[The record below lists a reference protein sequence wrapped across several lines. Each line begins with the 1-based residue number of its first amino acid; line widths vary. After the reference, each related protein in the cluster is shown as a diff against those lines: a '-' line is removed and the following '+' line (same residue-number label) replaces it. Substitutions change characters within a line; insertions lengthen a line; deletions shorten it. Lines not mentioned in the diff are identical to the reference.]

1 MIANMQKETT
11 IMTKTPIR
19 SMLSSLAVLL
29 MLLLVGCA
37 AQQAFKQGHLSM
49 QSGDYDRAY
58 HYFKEASQRSPENA
72 EYKAALDDAKA
83 KAEQYHFAEARANFT
98 KRLLRDAERE
108 VRRSLEY
115 SPTKGDFTSL
125 LSQITDAMENA
136 QAKRTLAIERS
147 QMAEWDSAINAIEDA
162 MSIDKSLPD
171 GQSILKD
178 IKDKAANHYCALA
191 KRSLETDDLPA
202 AELAAKKSFDYVAG
216 YRPSSDV
223 LEEVRERRE
232 AERLVSEAKQDFSSK
247 NYDTALSKLSRAKS
261 LHPSRADIAGLEQN
275 IKEAYCTD
283 HIAAGN
289 ELLSRGDFVQAI
301 EDFKRSQEM
310 LPNFGD
316 VDVLIQRTYRSL
328 STQYRDWADRERLAN
343 RWGNALIYDLLAN
356 AHAPDKA
363 AKERIDQAVT
373 QIQKRV
379 NYRVAV
385 VGFKSTLEN
394 REPAAALES
403 GLVEDIL
410 AAKPKNISVMD
421 RADLDR
427 VLAEQNLSATDLI
440 DPDYAV
446 IAGKLR
452 GVNAIV
458 VGQLSLFSIGQ
469 DKTSGNG
476 SSNYQ
481 FGTRMVENPGYG
493 LAEMSRNVVARNVA
507 EMERDLAQSQQQLR
521 EVSYMPE
528 TPQRNEYLS
537 FLRRAIADKSQR
549 LESARRALA
558 AEEGR
563 LASVPRMIEEPVILS
578 HSYPVYHFKK
588 TARMKVSVKMVDTET
603 GEVLWSEPIDGLAE
617 VSDRMIDPDPFHNV
631 DGDPLDLPDDQEMRN
646 RCVMNALERIR
657 PAVRKALK
665 DYGERYRTLASKSE
679 SLGHRDD
686 AVDQYVNYLFSGAGT
701 VETRS
706 AVLGKIDDLVK
717 ADPYVSVSGQ
727 LGKVVPSIESH
738 ASGDG
743 NETGEKNVGES
754 AADREK
760 TRLVGNLATLVIE
773 IPEYDASWQQAWSNA
788 DWSRIRVEL
797 YISKDNEPKN
807 LKEYE
812 VVGPVIFRDEGDSE
826 NLVMYTVVTDFGER
840 GISKACRQGETVR
853 LAVPPGEYSFQFGL
867 LNTAGGKMFGIIPSV
882 NRRLENRVKPG
893 EHTTISPR

>member
-1 MIANMQKETT
+1 MITRTT
-11 IMTKTPIR
+11 RTVSRCM
-19 SMLSSLAVLL
+19 SFLAVLL
-29 MLLLVGCA
+29 IAGCA
-37 AQQAFKQGHLSM
+37 AQQAFRQGHLSM
-49 QSGDYDRAY
+49 QSRDYDRAY
-58 HYFKEASQRSPENA
+58 SYFKEATQRSPDNV
-72 EYKAALDDAKA
+72 EYRAALEDAKTR
-83 KAEQYHFAEARANFT
+83 AERYHFAVARDYFT
-98 KRLLRDAERE
+98 KRLLGDAETA
-108 VRRSLEY
+108 VRRALGY
-115 SPTKGDFTSL
+115 SPANSDFTAL
-125 LSQITDAMENA
+125 LSQITEAMGNA
-136 QAKRTLAIERS
+136 QKKRKLAIERS
-147 QMAEWDSAINAIEDA
+147 QHAEWDSAINAIEEA
-162 MSIDKSLPD
+162 ISVDKSLAD
-171 GQSILKD
+171 GQSILKG

-191 KRSLETDDLPA
+191 KRSLDTGDLPA
-202 AELAAKKSFDYVAG
+202 AEQAAKKSSDYVAG

-223 LEEVRERRE
+223 LEEVRQRRE
-232 AERLVSEAKQDFSSK
+232 ADNLVSEATQEFSSK
-247 NYDTALSKLSRAKS
+247 KYDAALSKLSRAKS
-261 LHPSRADIAGLEQN
+261 LHPSRADIAGLEQQ
-275 IKEAYCTD
+275 IREAYCRD
-283 HIAAGN
+283 HIAVGN
-289 ELLSRGDFVQAI
+289 DFLSKGDFVQAI
-301 EDFKRSQEM
+301 ENFKTSQEM

-316 VDVLIQRTYRSL
+316 VDVLIQRTCGSL
-328 STQYRDWADRERLAN
+328 SKQYRDWADRERLAK
-343 RWGNALIYDLLAN
+343 RWGNALLYALLAN
-356 AHAPDKA
+356 SHAPDHGV
-363 AKERIDQAVT
+363 KERIDEAVA

-385 VGFKSTLEN
+385 VGFKSALEN
-394 REPAAALES
+394 QEPAAALES

-440 DPDYAV
+440 DPTFAV

-452 GVNAIV
+452 GVNAII
-458 VGQLSLFSIGQ
+458 VGQLSLLSIGQ
-469 DKTSGNG
+469 DKTSSNG

-481 FGTRMVENPGYG
+481 SGTRMVENPGYG
-493 LAEMSRNVVARNVA
+493 FAEMSRNVVARNVA

-521 EVSYMPE
+521 EVSYMPA

-537 FLRRAIADKSQR
+537 FVRRAIADKSQR

-558 AEEGR
+558 AEEAR
-563 LASVPRMIEEPVILS
+563 LASVPRMVQEPVILS

-617 VSDRMIDPDPFHNV
+617 VSDRMIQPDPLHNV

-646 RCVMNALERIR
+646 RCVMNALERMR

-665 DYGERYRTLASKSE
+665 DYGERYRTFASKSE

-686 AVDQYVNYLFSGAGT
+686 ALDQYVNYLFSGAGT
-701 VETRS
+701 TETRGV
-706 AVLGKIDDLVK
+706 VLRKIDDLVK
-717 ADPYVSVSGQ
+717 ADPYVYVSGE

-738 ASGDG
+738 ASEGGYEKGD
-743 NETGEKNVGES
+743 NVVRES
-754 AADREK
+754 AADRER

-773 IPEYDASWQQAWSNA
+773 IPEYNASWQQAWNNV

-807 LKEYE
+807 VKEYE
-812 VVGPVIFRDEGDSE
+812 VVGPMIFRDEGDRE
-826 NLVMYTVVTDFGER
+826 NLVIYTVVTDFGER

-882 NRRLENRVKPG
+882 NRRLENRIKPG
-893 EHTTISPR
+893 EHTTIVPR